1 MFFDFAFTNFSAIL
15 LIGAIVFIALGVKT
29 VPQGYEW
36 TVERFG
42 RYMRTLQ
49 PGLHVI
55 VPLIDRIGH
64 KVTRMEQV
72 TPITRQEV
80 ITKDN
85 ASVQVDGVAF
95 IQVLDVA
102 RAAYEVQ
109 NLAAA
114 IQNLAMTNI
123 RSVIGSMNLDELL
136 SEREQIN
143 QRLLAVIDKATQEW
157 GVKVTRVEIKD
168 IQPPAELVEAMSK
181 QMIAEREKR
190 ATITESEGQR
200 QAAINNAE
208 GEKQSAIL
216 TAEGRLAAA
225 QKDAEAR
232 ERLAEAEAKATKVVS
247 EAVKAGDPQALS
259 YFIGQKYIEALS
271 VIGSAENQKIIFM
284 PLEASGVI
292 GALGGMNELLRNL
305 NETKTVAPT
314 AKPRA

>member
-1 MFFDFAFTNFSAIL
+1 MFTDFAFTNFAAIL

-42 RYMRTLQ
+42 RYMKTLQ
-49 PGLHVI
+49 PGLHII

-109 NLAAA
+109 NLSAA

-190 ATITESEGQR
+190 ATITQSEGQR
-200 QAAINNAE
+200 QAAINSAE

-271 VIGSAENQKIIFM
+271 VIGSAQNQKIIFM

-305 NETKTVAPT
+305 NETKSVAAT

>member
-1 MFFDFAFTNFSAIL
+1 MFTDFAFTNFAAIL

-42 RYMRTLQ
+42 RYMKTLQ
-49 PGLHVI
+49 PGLHII
-55 VPLIDRIGH
+55 VPLIDQIGH

-247 EAVKAGDPQALS
+247 EAVKAGDPRALS

>member
-1 MFFDFAFTNFSAIL
+1 MFPDFAFTNFAAVL

-42 RYMRTLQ
+42 RYMKTLQ
-49 PGLHVI
+49 PGLHII
-55 VPLIDRIGH
+55 VPLIDQIGH

-247 EAVKAGDPQALS
+247 EAVKAGDPRALS